1 MLENVL
7 IIAGGYLIG
16 SIPFGVVV
24 VRLFRGEDIRKQGS
38 GNIGASNVWRVYG
51 RWLGVPVALLDVAK
65 GFVPA
70 LIGVKLG
77 GEWVGVLA
85 GAAAMLGHAR
95 PIWLGFSKGGKMVA
109 TAGGVVLALA
119 PLAAGICLVV
129 WLATFVL
136 FRYASLASLVTAVA
150 LPIFCLLLDEPW
162 ATVIFATAASLAVIA
177 LHRQN
182 IGRLLHGTESRFTR
196 GKSSGSAA
204 SSPSRASSSKSLYA
218 LSQSASVVCRSPS
231 LPVISERSSPTVPH
245 RSAST
250 S

>member
-1 MLENVL
+1 MLENAL
-7 IIAGGYLIG
+7 IIAGGYLVG

-24 VRLFRGEDIRKQGS
+24 VRVCRGEDIRKQGS
-38 GNIGASNVWRVYG
+38 GNIGASNVWRTYG

-119 PLAAGICLVV
+119 PLAAGICLLV

-136 FRYASLASLVTAVA
+136 FRYASLASLATAVA
-150 LPIFCLLLDEPW
+150 LPIFCLLLEEPW
-162 ATVIFATAASLAVIA
+162 ATVSFATAASLAVIA

-182 IGRLLHGTESRFTR
+182 ISRLLHGTESRFTR
-196 GKSSGSAA
+196 DKSGT
-204 SSPSRASSSKSLYA
+204 SSS
-218 LSQSASVVCRSPS
+218 ASG
-231 LPVISERSSPTVPH
+231 
-245 RSAST
+245 
-250 S
+250 

>member
-1 MLENVL
+1 VLENAL
-7 IIAGGYLIG
+7 IVAGGYLIG

-24 VRLFRGEDIRKQGS
+24 VKLCRGEDIRKQGS
-38 GNIGASNVWRVYG
+38 GNIGASNVWRTYG

-109 TAGGVVLALA
+109 TGGGVVLALA

-136 FRYASLASLVTAVA
+136 FRYASLASLVAAVA
-150 LPIFCLLLDEPW
+150 LPVFCLLLEEPW

-196 GKSSGSAA
+196 GSSA
-204 SSPSRASSSKSLYA
+204 SS
-218 LSQSASVVCRSPS
+218 
-231 LPVISERSSPTVPH
+231 
-245 RSAST
+245 
-250 S
+250 